1 MTLSHTQVATK
12 PKHPKETVRI
22 ALLGCGTVGGG
33 VADLLLSQASA
44 IEELGGASFEV
55 VAIAVR
61 TLGKH
66 RSAKIPD
73 HLFCDNADA
82 LIEDPTIDLIVECVG
97 GIAAGQRYVEAAL
110 RQGKHVVTANKD
122 LLAMHGP
129 ELRALAAANGVSLAY
144 EAAVGGAIPIVRTI
158 TGSLAGERILEV
170 GGVLNG
176 TTNFILSEM
185 FAGAT
190 YASALAEAQ
199 RRGFAEA
206 DPTSDV
212 AGIDASHKLA
222 ILSQLAF
229 RRAVTT
235 PSIQRGGIEHIVPDD
250 IALAR
255 RLSLSLKLIAC
266 ARMPSPDSPLAAAVT
281 PAYVSREHPF
291 AHPTGAQ
298 NCIRVVGRASGSLTF
313 AGTGAGRDPTAS
325 SVVGD
330 VIAVLHGITSH
341 HAASAS
347 LAPMA
352 KIDADAFTL
361 ARIVRLCDGGDSRA
375 AAQLYAMRVFLRYRS
390 TFRQYAPAHCRF
402 RTIHASLPHWK
413 MPVSALAASCP
424 SGTMSITPRRRK
436 QTTAPPNC
444 TRQRFRDPHAHIRRR
459 RRYWCAHACQ
469 WRYPRRCRA
478 TRHDVWNAAP

>member
-1 MTLSHTQVATK
+1 MVLDALSAPTIQCRCLMTLSNMPPVSRPQNSSTV
-12 PKHPKETVRI
+12 VRI

-33 VADLLLSQASA
+33 VADLLLAQADA
-44 IEELGGASFEV
+44 IEELGGVPYEV
-55 VAIAVR
+55 TAIAVR
-61 TLGKH
+61 SLEKH
-66 RSAKIPD
+66 RSAKIPA

-82 LIEDPTIDLIVECVG
+82 LIEDPDIDLIIECVG

-110 RQGKHVVTANKD
+110 RHRKHVVTANKD

-235 PSIQRGGIEHIVPDD
+235 PSIQRRGIEHIVPED
-250 IALAR
+250 IALAK

-266 ARMPSPDSPLAAAVT
+266 ARMPTPDSPLAAAVT
-281 PAYVSREHPF
+281 PAYVPREHPF

-341 HAASAS
+341 HTASAS

-352 KIDADAFTL
+352 MVDPDAFTL
-361 ARIVRLCDGGDSRA
+361 ARLVRLNDGGDSR
-375 AAQLYAMRVFLRYRS
+375 S
-390 TFRQYAPAHCRF
+390 
-402 RTIHASLPHWK
+402 ASLALRDAGIPAISLDVPAVRTGSLPLSHD
-413 MPVSALAASCP
+413 ARILAALEDARISV
-424 SGTMSITPRRRK
+424 GSIVPIWDDVDYAS
-436 QTTAPPNC
+436 QTQDDIGPEHLHTTTLA
-444 TRQRFRDPHAHIRRR
+444 
-459 RRYWCAHACQ
+459 
-469 WRYPRRCRA
+469 
-478 TRHDVWNAAP
+478 

>member
-1 MTLSHTQVATK
+1 MSAARNSEHSADV
-12 PKHPKETVRI
+12 VRI

-33 VADLLLSQASA
+33 VADLLLSQAST
-44 IEELGGASFEV
+44 IEELGGIPFEV

-61 TLGKH
+61 SLEKH
-66 RSAKIPD
+66 RSAKIPSR
-73 HLFCDNADA
+73 LFRDNADE
-82 LIEDPTIDLIVECVG
+82 LIADPNIDLIIECVG

-110 RQGKHVVTANKD
+110 RNGKHVVTANKD

-129 ELRALAAANGVSLAY
+129 ELRALAATHGVSLAY

-190 YASALAEAQ
+190 YAAALAEAQ

-206 DPTSDV
+206 DPTNDV
-212 AGIDASHKLA
+212 AGIDAAHKLA

-235 PSIQRGGIEHIVPDD
+235 PSIQRRGIEHIVPED

-266 ARMPSPDSPLAAAVT
+266 ARMPTPDVPLAAAVT

-313 AGTGAGRDPTAS
+313 AGTGGR
-325 SVVGD
+325 
-330 VIAVLHGITSH
+330 
-341 HAASAS
+341 
-347 LAPMA
+347 
-352 KIDADAFTL
+352 
-361 ARIVRLCDGGDSRA
+361 AR
-375 AAQLYAMRVFLRYRS
+375 
-390 TFRQYAPAHCRF
+390 
-402 RTIHASLPHWK
+402 
-413 MPVSALAASCP
+413 
-424 SGTMSITPRRRK
+424 
-436 QTTAPPNC
+436 PPLLL
-444 TRQRFRDPHAHIRRR
+444 QS
-459 RRYWCAHACQ
+459 
-469 WRYPRRCRA
+469 
-478 TRHDVWNAAP
+478 

>member
-1 MTLSHTQVATK
+1 MTSSERAGAPPSRPAK
-12 PKHPKETVRI
+12 KGVRI

-33 VADLLLSQASA
+33 VADILLSQASA
-44 IEELGGASFEV
+44 IEELGGAPYQV

-61 TLGKH
+61 TMKKH
-66 RSAKIPD
+66 RSPKIPH
-73 HLFCDNADA
+73 HLFCDAADA
-82 LIEDPTIDLIVECVG
+82 LIQDPSIDLIVECIG
-97 GIAAGQRYVEAAL
+97 GIAAGGRYVEAAL
-110 RQGKHVVTANKD
+110 RQGKHVVTANKE

-129 ELRALAAANGVSLAY
+129 ELRALATSHGVSLAY

-158 TGSLAGERILEV
+158 IGSLAGERILEV

-190 YASALAEAQ
+190 YGAALAEAQ

-212 AGIDASHKLA
+212 AGIDAAHKLA

-235 PSIQRGGIEHIVPDD
+235 PSIQRRGIEQIVPDD
-250 IALAR
+250 ITLAR

-266 ARMPSPDSPLAAAVT
+266 ARIPRPGAPLAAAVT

-325 SVVGD
+325 AVVGD
-330 VIAVLHGITSH
+330 IIAVLRGITSH
-341 HAASAS
+341 HSASLS
-347 LAPMA
+347 LAPMVE
-352 KIDADAFTL
+352 IDLDAFTL
-361 ARIVRLCDGGDSRA
+361 ARIVRLGEGGDARIAGA
-375 AAQLYAMRVFLRYRS
+375 ALRD
-390 TFRQYAPAHCRF
+390 AGIPAISLEVPAL
-402 RTIHASLPHWK
+402 RTGSLPLSHDAK
-413 MPVSALAASCP
+413 IVSALRDARIEIGSIVPIWDDADDP
-424 SGTMSITPRRRK
+424 AQTEEESGPAHQHS
-436 QTTAPPNC
+436 TTLA
-444 TRQRFRDPHAHIRRR
+444 
-459 RRYWCAHACQ
+459 
-469 WRYPRRCRA
+469 
-478 TRHDVWNAAP
+478 